1 MTTPARRQYL
11 DIKAQ
16 YPDTLLAY
24 QVGDFFEFFDDDAK
38 IASADLQIV
47 LTARSYG
54 ETERVPLA
62 GVPLH
67 ALDAYLAR
75 LVARGRRV
83 AVCEQVSAPGR
94 GLVERAVTRILS
106 PGVLT
111 DPGMLAAGR
120 DNVLAAVAFAR
131 DTRRNGAPLA
141 GVAWVEATTGA
152 FACAQ
157 FAADGD
163 GRAARRSS
171 ASRARRD
178 SARQRV
184 W

>member
-54 ETERVPLA
+54 ETSGAA
-62 GVPLH
+62 GGRATARARRL
-67 ALDAYLAR
+67 LAR

-94 GLVERAVTRILS
+94 GLVQRAVTRILS

-111 DPGMLAAGR
+111 DHGMLAAG
-120 DNVLAAVAFAR
+120 
-131 DTRRNGAPLA
+131 
-141 GVAWVEATTGA
+141 ATT
-152 FACAQ
+152 
-157 FAADGD
+157 
-163 GRAARRSS
+163 
-171 ASRARRD
+171 
-178 SARQRV
+178 
-184 W
+184 